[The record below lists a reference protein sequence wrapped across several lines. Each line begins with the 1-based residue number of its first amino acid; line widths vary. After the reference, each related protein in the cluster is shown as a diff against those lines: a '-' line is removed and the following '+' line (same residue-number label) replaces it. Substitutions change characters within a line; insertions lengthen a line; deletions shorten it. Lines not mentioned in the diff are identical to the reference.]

1 VARIANLRAYPQT
14 AWVFPHTC
22 KNPTIGLK
30 VTHALPDNSPTMG
43 VPRRTNTKPR
53 IEEGK
58 KSADGMHACPGC
70 SSVLVQPV
78 NWHEQGDGHWNVEL
92 RCPECEWWGRDS
104 YSQPEVDQYDE
115 ELDRGGQE
123 LIEDLRALTRANME
137 DEAERFAMALASD
150 SILPEDF

>member
-1 VARIANLRAYPQT
+1 M
-14 AWVFPHTC
+14 
-22 KNPTIGLK
+22 
-30 VTHALPDNSPTMG
+30 SSTMG
-43 VPRRTNTKPR
+43 VPRRTKTDSGAHGSAIRHLP
-53 IEEGK
+53 GK
-58 KSADGMHACPGC
+58 STEGMHACPTC

-78 NWHEQGDGHWNVEL
+78 NWHEQGEGCWHVEL

-104 YSQPEVDQYDE
+104 YSQSEVDNYDE

-137 DEAERFAMALASD
+137 EETDRFAAALASD

>member
-1 VARIANLRAYPQT
+1 M
-14 AWVFPHTC
+14 
-22 KNPTIGLK
+22 
-30 VTHALPDNSPTMG
+30 D
-43 VPRRTNTKPR
+43 VPRRTKTEPEASVAQNT
-53 IEEGK
+53 GG
-58 KSADGMHACPGC
+58 KSAEGMHACPSC

-92 RCPECEWWGRDS
+92 RCPECEWWGMDS
-104 YSQPEVDQYDE
+104 YSQTEVDHYDE

-137 DEAERFAMALASD
+137 EEADRLAGALASG